1 MRSTVPRTLTTRSW
15 TRVSVCSLRSGYLRA
30 FHIPPDFDDTFVN
43 PRVCVFTQIRVPSC
57 VPHPPG
63 LWWHV
68 REPAC
73 LCVHSDQGTFVRS
86 TSPRTLTTRSWTR
99 VSVCSLRSGYTHEI
113 HIPPDFDDT
122 FVNPRVCVFT
132 QIRVPSC
139 VPHPPGL
146 WRHVREPACLCVHSD
161 QGTFVRST
169 SPRTLTTRSWT
180 RVSVCSLRS
189 GYLRAF
195 HIPPDFDDTFVNPRV
210 CVFTQI
216 RVPSC
221 VPHPPG
227 LWRHVREPACLCVHS
242 DQGTLMRSTFPRTL
256 TTRSWTRVSV
266 CSLRSGYTHE
276 IHIPPDFND
285 TFVNPRVCVFT
296 QIRVPSCVPHP
307 PGLWRHVR
315 EPACLCVHSDQGTF
329 VRSTSPRTLTTRSW
343 TRVSVCSLRS
353 GYLRAFHIPPDFDD
367 TFVNPRVCV
376 FTQIRVHSWDPHPP
390 GLWRHVREPACL
402 CVHSDQGTFVRSTS
416 PRTLTTRSWTRVSVC
431 SLRSGYLRAF
441 HIPPDFDDTF
451 VNPRVCVFTQIR
463 VPSCVPHPP
472 GLWRHV
478 REPACLCVHSDQ
490 GTFVRSTSPRTLTTR
505 SWTRVSVCSLRSGYT
520 HEIHIPPDFND
531 TFVNPRV
538 CVFTQIRVHSWDP
551 HSPGL

>member
-1 MRSTVPRTLTTRSW
+1 MRSTFPRTLTTRSW

-57 VPHPPG
+57 V
-63 LWWHV
+63 
-68 REPAC
+68 
-73 LCVHSDQGTFVRS
+73 
-86 TSPRTLTTRSWTR
+86 
-99 VSVCSLRSGYTHEI
+99 
-113 HIPPDFDDT
+113 
-122 FVNPRVCVFT
+122 
-132 QIRVPSC
+132 
-139 VPHPPGL
+139 
-146 WRHVREPACLCVHSD
+146 
-161 QGTFVRST
+161 
-169 SPRTLTTRSWT
+169 
-180 RVSVCSLRS
+180 
-189 GYLRAF
+189 
-195 HIPPDFDDTFVNPRV
+195 
-210 CVFTQI
+210 
-216 RVPSC
+216 
-221 VPHPPG
+221 
-227 LWRHVREPACLCVHS
+227 
-242 DQGTLMRSTFPRTL
+242 
-256 TTRSWTRVSV
+256 
-266 CSLRSGYTHE
+266 
-276 IHIPPDFND
+276 
-285 TFVNPRVCVFT
+285 
-296 QIRVPSCVPHP
+296 
-307 PGLWRHVR
+307 
-315 EPACLCVHSDQGTF
+315 
-329 VRSTSPRTLTTRSW
+329 
-343 TRVSVCSLRS
+343 
-353 GYLRAFHIPPDFDD
+353 
-367 TFVNPRVCV
+367 
-376 FTQIRVHSWDPHPP
+376 PHPP

-551 HSPGL
+551 QSPGL